1 MSTIDDMRRTL
12 GEIRSKPGK
21 DGKHSPRQIAAM
33 ANLEA
38 AIAKI
43 EVWEAKSTELS
54 TLEVEQFKMRAD
66 DSSYSPEQRELMKKI
81 LGRRPRRMSRM
92 EANLLKRR

>member
-38 AIAKI
+38 AIAKM
-43 EVWEAKSTELS
+43 EV
-54 TLEVEQFKMRAD
+54 
-66 DSSYSPEQRELMKKI
+66 
-81 LGRRPRRMSRM
+81 
-92 EANLLKRR
+92 